1 MVSFPNALLFFSVGG
16 FNLIK
21 LRIGLSIQNI
31 YLTEAI
37 SLDLTYIGLTLLIL
51 HLDVRIMQNFHFLIS
66 TWKKKTYKIYNV
78 YQDSSLIK
86 KLVEYD
92 IPEANMSLYRPPDYT
107 FSLCSIQSTYYLKI
121 LINEIKL

>member
-21 LRIGLSIQNI
+21 IRIGLSIQNI

-37 SLDLTYIGLTLLIL
+37 SLDMIYIGFTLLIL
-51 HLDVRIMQNFHFLIS
+51 HFDVRITQIFLFLVS
-66 TWKKKTYKIYNV
+66 TWMKKTYKIYNV

-86 KLVEYD
+86 KLVEHD
-92 IPEANMSLYRPPDYT
+92 IQD
-107 FSLCSIQSTYYLKI
+107 
-121 LINEIKL
+121 